1 MKLNIR
7 MAHPDDRL
15 NLSEL
20 KRRASLVGETGNVLQ
35 SLLEDPAL
43 TDIDEE
49 LLANNEVIV
58 AEIGATIVGFVS
70 LSAQDGNDAEIQDMF
85 VEPSLWRKGIGREL
99 MYAAERKRQ
108 PGAPHACMWSAIRMR
123 WRSTARWGSRRSA
136 SRRPSSGR
144 SRRCSPRPSPRAE
157 HQAAK
162 VAMIC
167 VACRVGLGF
176 TERTRMRAVISPAL
190 R

>member
-85 VEPSLWRKGIGREL
+85 VEPSLWRKGLGREL
-99 MYAAERKRQ
+99 MYAAEREAAAW
-108 PGAPHACMWSAIRMR
+108 GATRLHVVGNPNALAFYSA
-123 WRSTARWGSRRSA
+123 
-136 SRRPSSGR
+136 
-144 SRRCSPRPSPRAE
+144 
-157 HQAAK
+157 
-162 VAMIC
+162 
-167 VACRVGLGF
+167 LGF
-176 TERTRMRAVISPAL
+176 TQVGEQKTELGPIAPVLAKTITAG
-190 R
+190 